1 MNADNRPGDAVPEA
15 EPTVDPTPAPDP
27 TPIPDPTA
35 PGAPVPPAA
44 TTARWIVDSDADSE
58 LDRPDDARADRSELD
73 SDHTEQVARW
83 RKRSE
88 NRREGK
94 KRPWWIELPI
104 LLATAFLL
112 TFLIQTFVA
121 KVYYVPSG
129 SMETTLHGVESGG
142 DRILVNKM
150 VYDVRDPNPGDIV
163 VFKGNDSWAPELE
176 GVAGASTWYGKV
188 FESIGSVV
196 GIAPPDEK
204 DFVKR
209 VIAVGGQTIQCCDE
223 QGNVVVDGV
232 PLDEHYIYQ
241 PLPFTA
247 TDPTNNCT
255 VDPSGLT
262 YSSKR
267 CFGQI
272 TVPEGYIFVMGDH
285 RRASADSSQRCWGL
299 TELGMR
305 QNSDASQAV
314 APCVRLVSLDEVIGK
329 AIFIVMPPSR
339 WGTLGDPG
347 IDTQANASAAMAPQA
362 LPMIGGLL
370 LTAGLRGG
378 LALTPKHRR
387 RRRDHRSRR
396 RQQAEA
402 DGS

>member
-1 MNADNRPGDAVPEA
+1 MNADNRPGDAAPEA
-15 EPTVDPTPAPDP
+15 DPTPVPM
-27 TPIPDPTA
+27 
-35 PGAPVPPAA
+35 PVPA
-44 TTARWIVDSDADSE
+44 TPPARWIVDSDAENE
-58 LDRPDDARADRSELD
+58 LDRPDDAVNSNKADRSELD
-73 SDHTEQVARW
+73 SEHTEQVARW
-83 RKRSE
+83 RQRSE
-88 NRREGK
+88 GRREGK

-150 VYDVRDPNPGDIV
+150 VYDFRDPNPGDIV

-223 QGNVVVDGV
+223 QGNVMVDGV
-232 PLDEHYIYQ
+232 SLDEHYIYE

-255 VDPSGLT
+255 VDTTGLT

-267 CFGQI
+267 CFGPV

-285 RRASADSSQRCWGL
+285 RRASADSSQKCWGL
-299 TELGMR
+299 TDLGMR
-305 QNSDASQAV
+305 QNSDAAQAV

-347 IDTQANASAAMAPQA
+347 IDTQATVSAAMAPQA
-362 LPMIGGLL
+362 LPMVGGLL

-378 LALTPKHRR
+378 LALTPTRRR
-387 RRRDHRSRR
+387 RRRDRR
-396 RQQAEA
+396 AGA